1 MAVQYWVDQMA
12 ADADTEIR
20 TRKEEL
26 LDVELDKFMSGIN
39 SGHKEQG
46 STGWLNL

>member
-1 MAVQYWVDQMA
+1 MA

-26 LDVELDKFMSGIN
+26 LEEELDKFMDGFNFGKRSDN
-39 SGHKEQG
+39 QDN
-46 STGWLNL
+46 NLWF